1 MENLL
6 QFVPYVLLALV
17 LVLLFFKERDTFQKI
32 ALAAFTAVQ
41 KEMGTAEGEAKM
53 TEAVLK
59 ILDAVP
65 ARFLKYLNILAFF
78 LKTDRHGLAQRLAQ
92 TVYDLIFKPVAQA

>member
-1 MENLL
+1 MEILL

-59 ILDAVP
+59 ILDALP
-65 ARFLKYLNILAFF
+65 ARFVKYIDWLAALKQ
-78 LKTDRHGLAQRLAQ
+78 TDRQGLARLLAQ
-92 TVYDLIFKPVAQA
+92 ATYDLIFKPVAQA